1 MAPIIHQLNLFIMG
15 IISKGILGGFSGRVG
30 TVIGFMRNGISYMR
44 SIAAS
49 VTQPNT
55 PAQLEQRAR
64 FKTAITFLRPLN
76 ELLKIGFKNYTG
88 RLSAINYAMSHT
100 LQTGIRGIYPEF
112 SIDFANVLLSRGTL
126 AGALNPSAL
135 SIAAGQVT
143 FSWDDNSDELNAE
156 ATDGALL
163 VAYNPTRNEAVFTN
177 SESTRLD
184 GTQVLNVPTS
194 YTGDSLEC
202 YMAFVDAKGNVA
214 DSKYI
219 GPVVMV

>member
-1 MAPIIHQLNLFIMG
+1 MG

-88 RLSAINYAMSHT
+88 KLSALNYAMSHT

-126 AGALNPSAL
+126 AGALNPNVL
-135 SIAAGQVT
+135 SLAAGQVT
-143 FSWDDNSDELNAE
+143 FAWDDNSDELNAE

-177 SESTRLD
+177 GESTRVD
-184 GTQVLNVPTS
+184 GTQTLSVPTS

-219 GPVVMV
+219 GPVVMA